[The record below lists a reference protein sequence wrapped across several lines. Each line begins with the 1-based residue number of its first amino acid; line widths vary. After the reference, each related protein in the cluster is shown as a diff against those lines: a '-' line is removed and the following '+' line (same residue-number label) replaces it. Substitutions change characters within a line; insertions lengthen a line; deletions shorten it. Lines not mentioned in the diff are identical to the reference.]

1 MDNKKAS
8 GTDTLDFAHKT
19 DLASLKSELDDLD
32 IDKLKEVEVLN
43 EVKKFS
49 NIVEKGV
56 VKKTGHNQLVT
67 KVNTS
72 PW

>member
-8 GTDTLDFAHKT
+8 GTDILDFAQKT

-32 IDKLKEVEVLN
+32 IDKLKEAEVLN

>member
-8 GTDTLDFAHKT
+8 GTDTFDFAHKT

-72 PW
+72 P

>member
-1 MDNKKAS
+1 MYNKKAS
-8 GTDTLDFAHKT
+8 GTDTLDFAQKT

>member
-8 GTDTLDFAHKT
+8 GTDTLDFAQKT
-19 DLASLKSELDDLD
+19 DLAGLKSELDDLD